1 MTTVFGFSALTLSEF
16 PPIMANFGL
25 VTVITVAFS
34 LVGAILVMPAVL
46 AIVSN
51 IQDWLAARKSAKVC

>member
-1 MTTVFGFSALTLSEF
+1 
-16 PPIMANFGL
+16 MANFGL